1 MRFHVPQCFA
11 APQNLKRIVGLRLG
25 LKCVQGRSASSDGSF
40 SPVKC
45 AELAGLS
52 DEEQMGRMI
61 FVVACSLAVLSFWSS
76 GSGREGY

>member
-1 MRFHVPQCFA
+1 MRFHIPQCSQHPKISNALSGFVLGSSVYRGA
-11 APQNLKRIVGLRLG
+11 APQATEV
-25 LKCVQGRSASSDGSF
+25 F